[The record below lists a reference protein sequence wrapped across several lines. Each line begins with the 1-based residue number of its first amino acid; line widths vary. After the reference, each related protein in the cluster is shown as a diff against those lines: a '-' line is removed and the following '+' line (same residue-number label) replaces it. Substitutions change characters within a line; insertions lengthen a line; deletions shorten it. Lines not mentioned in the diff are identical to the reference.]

1 MRNLDARLKRM
12 EKALGVGQAGDKHL
26 VVVYPEAGEKPEKA
40 LKRECHR
47 RKIKLADVGY
57 VIYIGD
63 DTLEEVDH
71 RNHNG
76 LRTLQGYPEFI
87 AGVKQ
92 ALKAIDGQTLGPTG
106 ARA

>member
-26 VVVYPEAGEKPEKA
+26 VVVYPKPEEKPEKA
-40 LKRECHR
+40 LKRECRR
-47 RKIKLADVGY
+47 RKIRLADVGH

-63 DTLEEVDH
+63 TLEETDH

-87 AGVKQ
+87 AEVKRM
-92 ALKAIDGQTLGPTG
+92 LKAIDGQTLGPTG
-106 ARA
+106 VNT